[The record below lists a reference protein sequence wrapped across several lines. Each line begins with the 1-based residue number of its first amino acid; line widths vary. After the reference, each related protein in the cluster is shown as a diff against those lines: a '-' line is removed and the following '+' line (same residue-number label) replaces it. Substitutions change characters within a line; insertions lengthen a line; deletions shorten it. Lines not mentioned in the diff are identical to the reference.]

1 MKERKLISEDEKARL
16 KALEEAK
23 KQQEEIEKYREKS
36 IEYRRDIS
44 AGLYDDIL
52 PKDFEL

>member
-1 MKERKLISEDEKARL
+1 MKEKTIISEDEKARL
-16 KALEEAK
+16 KALEEAQ
-23 KQQEEIEKYREKS
+23 KQESEIQRYKEKS

-44 AGLYDDIL
+44 AGLYNDIL